1 MGGQMLRSTV
11 SISVVLLLST
21 TAPAWSGAAELIF
34 TRANQQRLCHGAGT
48 VDPVVLARTMVE
60 ASTVPFDLLFIANPN
75 GANRP
80 IDDET
85 FRYAATSDNP
95 FGTGP
100 AAATPEAIAAT
111 QRLTTTRMEV
121 TGFVALGGSQ
131 SGGFVVANQLATD
144 PTAADVLLRP
154 DKVAIRC
161 LSVPPAV
168 AANDPAKQ
176 PNPSAEALAKRL
188 LIRSEVTELGLPADK
203 IAGIRGTTF
212 SFARD
217 DEKDTETLIADG
229 TVGWKLLHGSNG
241 PTDVSLIPY
250 LKFKAANKEPGDK
263 TSYLQPGLL
272 ADVFHIG
279 EWYAARAGLH
289 ANEIIDSSD
298 DSEQASLSAYVIP
311 SFRIPRGDGTSF
323 VLFGGYSRPI
333 GPVAFRPEVQF
344 LMQGRDIIQAGTNP
358 ALIGKTSYFGV
369 GGKGILDVLI
379 LGVPMFQELRGR
391 VEYTLMENFNVDD
404 VNYLKATLMYP
415 LFPSKRA
422 TLNLDYTQGRDPNTL
437 LDEQRYT
444 LGVALRY

>member
-1 MGGQMLRSTV
+1 MRRSALW
-11 SISVVLLLST
+11 ISVALLLST
-21 TAPAWSGAAELIF
+21 TGPAWPGAAELIF
-34 TRANQQRLCHGAGT
+34 TKANQQRLCHGTGT
-48 VDPVVLARTMVE
+48 VNPVVLARSMVE
-60 ASTVPFDLLFIANPN
+60 ASTVPFDLLFIANPA
-75 GANRP
+75 GVHRS

-95 FGTGP
+95 FGTGTP
-100 AAATPEAIAAT
+100 AATPEAIAAT
-111 QRLTTTRMEV
+111 QRLMTTRLEV
-121 TGFVALGGSQ
+121 SGFVALGGSQ
-131 SGGFVVANQLATD
+131 AAGFVVANQLPTD
-144 PTAADVLLRP
+144 PTSDDVLLQP
-154 DKVAIRC
+154 DKVTIRC
-161 LSVPPAV
+161 LSVPAAV
-168 AANDPAKQ
+168 AAKEPSKQ
-176 PNPSAEALAKRL
+176 PNPAAEALAKRL

-217 DEKDTETLIADG
+217 EERDTETLIADG
-229 TVGWKLLHGSNG
+229 TVGWKLLHRSNG
-241 PTDVSLIPY
+241 PTDISLIPY
-250 LKFKAANKEPGDK
+250 LKFKAVNKEPGDK

-272 ADVFHIG
+272 ADAFHIG
-279 EWYAARAGLH
+279 DWYAARAGLH

-323 VLFGGYSRPI
+323 VLFGGYTRPI
-333 GPVAFRPEVQF
+333 GPLAMRPEVQF

-358 ALIGKTSYFGV
+358 ALIGKSSYFGI